1 MSALAA
7 GTARAAELGTKARPL
22 KFVDFVHVPEEV
34 EALVAHLRA
43 ATGLEVEVQS
53 VPGDVSAPSD
63 ARAVAMFGGGGAD
76 FGCM

>member
-1 MSALAA
+1 M
-7 GTARAAELGTKARPL
+7 ARPL

-34 EALVAHLRA
+34 EALVAHIHA
-43 ATGLEVEVQS
+43 ATGLAIDVQS

-63 ARAVAMFGGGGAD
+63 ERAAAMFGGGGAD